1 MKIDSQ
7 KHNRRSM
14 RLEGYD
20 YTLPGMD
27 FITLVTHKRE
37 CLFGEVQDGVCHL
50 HPQVSTKR
58 HTMTRETEGI
68 VDALQ

>member
-14 RLEGYD
+14 RLEGND

-37 CLFGEVQDGVCHL
+37 CLFGEVLDGEIRMNRYGKIIERVWMDLPL
-50 HPQVSTKR
+50 HY
-58 HTMTRETEGI
+58 
-68 VDALQ
+68 L